1 MGDGA
6 QLGLPDFVANFYLF
20 DLIIFKSSKM
30 TCKQHGHFV
39 FVFDFLFSSDKK
51 YVLGLRLGNDMK

>member
-6 QLGLPDFVANFYLF
+6 RMGLADFVANFHLF

-30 TCKQHGHFV
+30 TCKQDGHFV
-39 FVFDFLFSSDKK
+39 FVFDFLFSSDKTFGF
-51 YVLGLRLGNDMK
+51 GLRLGNDMK